1 LDKIDKAI
9 LRELQ
14 YVSCRS
20 SYRSI
25 GKKIG
30 LSPNG
35 VKYRIEKLIETGV
48 IIRFYVRPLTKEI
61 MDMNNVLAFVIT
73 DGTEDT
79 SEFIAK
85 IGDIPMIYYVS
96 PLICTEGGAYL
107 CYAECFGN
115 AMQVDLGVI
124 LRSME
129 SVQKVEL
136 HTALN
141 LAGGTTTD
149 FSKLQ
154 LRVLRC
160 LYDDPRMRISEIAKK
175 TGIGT
180 KTIRRVLREFGPR
193 NAVFFGVRLN
203 LSAGG
208 LVDAWVRI
216 FWDVKMTTVDE
227 LVHWLRDEF
236 PDELWWFWVSTT
248 DSIIIAD
255 FIVDNVEEIEQIS
268 RRIRKA
274 PFVKSTSAL
283 AASTGYPF
291 VRLSEIKTRKMLEKV
306 DL

>member
-1 LDKIDKAI
+1 M
-9 LRELQ
+9 
-14 YVSCRS
+14 SCRS

-25 GKKIG
+25 SKKVG
-30 LSPNG
+30 LSPNS

-48 IIRFYVRPLTKEI
+48 IIRFYVRPLTNEI
-61 MDMNNVLAFVIT
+61 MGMNNVLAFVIT

-79 SEFIAK
+79 SEFISHV
-85 IGDIPMIYYVS
+85 GDIPMIYYVS

-115 AMQVDLGVI
+115 VMQVDLGAL
-124 LRSME
+124 LRSMD

-141 LAGGTTTD
+141 LAGGSKTE

-160 LYDDPRMRISEIAKK
+160 LNEDARMKISEIAKK
-175 TGIGT
+175 TGIGS
-180 KTIRRVLREFGPR
+180 KTIRRILREFGPR

-208 LVDAWVRI
+208 LVDAWIRI
-216 FWDVKMTTVDE
+216 SWDVKMISVDE

-248 DSIIIAD
+248 DSVMFSD

-268 RRIRKA
+268 RHIRKA

-291 VRLSEIKTRKMLEKV
+291 VRLSEIKTQKMLEKV

>member
-1 LDKIDKAI
+1 MDKIDKAI

-30 LSPNG
+30 LSPNT

-73 DGTEDT
+73 DGTEDA
-79 SEFIAK
+79 SEFISN
-85 IGDIPMIYYVS
+85 IGELPMIYYVS

-115 AMQVDLGVI
+115 MMQVDLGVL
-124 LRSME
+124 LRSMD

-141 LAGGTTTD
+141 LAGGTATE
-149 FSKLQ
+149 FSNLQ
-154 LRVLRC
+154 LRVLHC
-160 LYDDPRMRISEIAKK
+160 LYDDPRMRIRDIAKR

-216 FWDVKMTTVDE
+216 LWDEKMISVDE
-227 LVHWLRDEF
+227 LVHWLREEF
-236 PDELWWFWVSTT
+236 PDELWWFWVSTS
-248 DSIIIAD
+248 DSVMFSD

-291 VRLSEIKTRKMLEKV
+291 MRLSEIKTRKMLEEV
-306 DL
+306 VP